1 MCHPASEGERA
12 MRYVVTW
19 WERPTESVAE
29 YEAAQERVREAFSVG
44 RLPESLTFHQF
55 VARVGLG
62 GYAVVETD
70 EPADL
75 QYLATAYAPSSFTV
89 EPVVHVPDAVL
100 AGTRGAG

>member
-1 MCHPASEGERA
+1 ME
-12 MRYVVTW
+12 YVVTW
-19 WERPTESVAE
+19 QEQPTGSDAE
-29 YEAAQERVREAFSVG
+29 YRAAQQRVLAAFATG
-44 RLPESLTFHQF
+44 QKPASLTIRQF

-75 QYLATAYAPSSFTV
+75 QYFATAYAPSSFTV

>member
-1 MCHPASEGERA
+1 ME
-12 MRYVVTW
+12 YVVTW
-19 WERPTESVAE
+19 QEQPTGSDVE
-29 YEAAQERVREAFSVG
+29 YRAAQQRVLAAFATGQKPV
-44 RLPESLTFHQF
+44 SLTIRQF

-75 QYLATAYAPSSFTV
+75 QYLTTAHAPVCLAV

-100 AGTRGAG
+100 AGTRGSG